1 MQKEEKDCF
10 LQSPA
15 YAPSELI
22 LIVFDKGGKKKKKG
36 KRKRKIARSTN
47 HRHLVKRKQLRLN
60 MTHPKANKSIKPRM
74 FLKQPGPPPAQ
85 LLNCILLTSQLTERN
100 KTEGGDTAWICA

>member
-22 LIVFDKGGKKKKKG
+22 LIVFDKGEKKKK
-36 KRKRKIARSTN
+36 RKKKEKDSKKHR
-47 HRHLVKRKQLRLN
+47 HRHLVKRKLRLN

>member
-22 LIVFDKGGKKKKKG
+22 LIVFDKGEKKKKKE
-36 KRKRKIARSTN
+36 K
-47 HRHLVKRKQLRLN
+47 
-60 MTHPKANKSIKPRM
+60 
-74 FLKQPGPPPAQ
+74 
-85 LLNCILLTSQLTERN
+85 ER
-100 KTEGGDTAWICA
+100 ER